1 MQTDL
6 SKILA
11 VAGQHGLFEYVAP
24 ARNGAIAE
32 SLSDRKRTSFGASSR
47 ITSLA
52 DIAIYTSEGEMKL
65 AEVFHAVKD
74 ALGDAPAPSPKAPEA
89 EVTALFKKAVPNYDA
104 DRFYLSHMRKVLDW
118 YDQIVKYASLDFV
131 KEDEQHGAE
140 EAA

>member
-11 VAGQHGLFEYVAP
+11 VSGQHGLYEYVAP

-52 DIAIYTSEGEMKL
+52 DIAIYTSEGELKL
-65 AEVFHAVKD
+65 AEVFHAIKD
-74 ALGDAPAPSPKAPEA
+74 VLGDAPAPSPKAPEA
-89 EVTALFKKAVPNYDA
+89 EVTALFKKAVPDYDA

-118 YDQIVKYASLDFV
+118 YGQIVKYASLDFV
-131 KEDEQHGAE
+131 KDDGQQ
-140 EAA
+140 EAKETA

>member
-52 DIAIYTSEGEMKL
+52 DIYTSEGEMKL

-131 KEDEQHGAE
+131 KEDEQQDAE

>member
-1 MQTDL
+1 
-6 SKILA
+6 
-11 VAGQHGLFEYVAP
+11 
-24 ARNGAIAE
+24 
-32 SLSDRKRTSFGASSR
+32 
-47 ITSLA
+47 
-52 DIAIYTSEGEMKL
+52 MKL

-131 KEDEQHGAE
+131 KEDEQQGAE